1 MVSQK
6 SVTDISV
13 FRTKTCNE
21 TEKCLRY
28 VQD

>member
-6 SVTDISV
+6 SMTDISV
-13 FRTKTCNE
+13 FGTKTCNE